1 MIKSESYIKNNVP
14 WYFVDNDMDGSKN
27 RVGNLTKSLAL
38 KSNSVSD

>member
-1 MIKSESYIKNNVP
+1 MIKSESYITNNVP

-27 RVGNLTKSLAL
+27 TVGNLTKSLAL